1 MSDRKLAKAA
11 QILFRQ
17 IGRLYRSLS
26 KGVITWLLR
35 TMLVVQ
41 RRDRRAI
48 AGFVLP
54 TTILLILVVALTAG
68 AITFRAF
75 NSSTRTISETQNRVI
90 YNAATPAIDRARAK
104 LEFLFDDKKD
114 NRYPGGVPSENV
126 LASMMLNNGATV
138 RGRSVAP
145 LLISGRDAYTL
156 ADETR
161 VDINGDG
168 VIDNAWRYQDANTNS
183 TVIYSVNFMTPPDD
197 TGANAKKGWQKLIE
211 ATDTTKA
218 NGVRSTVAGAT
229 DSQSFPLVRTGPL
242 SNANA
247 VTCGRNTT
255 GQTNVEGGWY
265 EDATNTAILRKRFQ
279 VDALVIPNTAGNPG
293 AASNFTTLEFAQD
306 RQLDRGNK
314 WGAWFRNDL
323 EIFPGPAF
331 QWNGAMHT
339 EGSLILGNTAF
350 SAYLISAPASCL
362 YIESASEITVTQLEP
377 TAPSPSNPSP
387 PNNGNPFYGVIA
399 AGRVNNNAYG
409 GSALIYPHRN
419 NPIGTG
425 IAMTSANDW
434 ATGSTPLG
442 ISLDPVQ
449 IVTRDGY
456 VARNADP
463 DNSSNLTVNQTFQ
476 GRFRASYEPAPYVDD
491 TYRADDRYGPKPI
504 YKNNTTDDNGDGTPD
519 GEIPSSG
526 QVGDLIPSSN
536 TLLVANTAAGA
547 DASQLGLDG
556 YWERR
561 ARNQGLRILVG
572 QRLELGNSYGWVTP
586 QSRTGKPA
594 PVSGPLNNP
603 AANAAFVQAYPQPAP
618 TATETY
624 TTVRNRVYATGA
636 TGAAIDIDASDNE
649 GDPLYPPYGTT
660 QVSHEARQRRAL
672 RDNPAAVQATAVYHA
687 AVNRD
692 YPIAC
697 IASTTHPGSPI
708 TLRQSINFVPT
719 RFIDSTPATA
729 GGSGIN
735 SAATTGLL
743 VDFFNGRGTNGWEF
757 ETPGLTQAGFEA
769 AISSPTSSLRIAL
782 QNLANFA
789 GDHISDARTGAFP
802 PTQEAGQ
809 IHPDPEL
816 TMWGNF
822 SNLRRTLARLN
833 STGYTN
839 LSIADKTYL
848 QTAGCTLGMLA
859 YNVEQADKFDPRNWR
874 NDSSNVMTDLYYSL
888 IRLMNGDVSDGEV
901 LTRDRLATYGYSNS
915 GTFQF
920 SNYEPRDYDRVPAEA
935 YLGAL
940 REQIIADGGSPNDP
954 KIRMAELIYTHFQIR
969 RDRTYGF
976 RASPAA
982 NTWNY
987 NPYVTNFFGKVQ
999 LWSSACDP
1007 NLFAL
1012 NVDAAAR
1019 TTGAA
1024 GAVTGSPGRPG
1035 GDQTVNRMRLAFS
1048 RLCGTV
1054 IPPGATREYP
1064 GDLNL
1069 PARSNNVNNV
1079 TGAGSN
1085 NNPTGTTFIPINTAP
1100 TPNTY
1105 EPRPQD
1111 IYADKA
1117 PAGFLQV
1124 FRQTS
1129 PTNVTV
1135 APYNARP
1142 YVQATVAPKWPSLY
1156 YLFPNFSHRHAGTIE
1171 TIGGVCVDH
1180 RQPNG
1185 SLRAVTGCAE
1195 SGNTEI
1201 AAFQPWAEP
1210 YITDSYVTTAN
1221 GSVTYEPVNS
1231 AAPLIADPL
1240 LATGYPASG
1249 VSANFN
1255 NNAGNLITFNYQT
1268 FDTAPVAESSL
1279 SGVALRPRKLPG
1291 AFNNPLFLDSN
1302 PTWQLPVTTLSGS
1315 YPAQNTPPNR
1325 IMAPNGANVTG
1336 TVAVIPFLDRV
1347 LFNGREWLPT
1357 RVLDIDLG
1365 MLRRNRPAN
1374 QVAGD
1379 GDNYAPND
1387 VWLPVSGIVY
1397 AFREDATREDAIA
1410 RPASGTATNA
1420 RVPGSETDPAV
1431 TSTGTRGI
1439 STKSVDFIPDPDR
1452 RPHGFR
1458 LRNGTQ
1464 LKRHSDM
1471 AIPDTDNVRG
1481 LSLFTDNPV
1490 YIMGDYNLH
1499 QTGGE
1504 DVVGTRLEEFLETL
1518 PDNAAYTEAQF
1529 YNRSTIDN
1537 RFADPTQDRWRPSEI
1552 LADAIS
1558 ILSDTFCDGS
1568 IMDGFMTAGNGSGAS
1583 LSTTTDPN
1591 ESRPASAPLNVIRG
1605 VYQPSTGNTG
1615 GGAVYNNTNAAL
1627 FGPGCTTTG
1636 RTSFLNQNRPST
1648 NPRPNGADF
1657 PRWFREN
1664 PTDKFTPI
1672 QVSRNGNGIIEQA
1685 PRSTAPST
1693 ATDTLF
1699 WQKPVRPTEHPS
1711 TAYYNIRNSPSDP
1724 GNNNRPLQNA
1734 QDTRVNS
1741 IVISGSVPSQA
1752 RQSYGG
1758 LHNFPRFLETW
1769 TRLWFAGAFLQLN
1782 FSNYATSPFD
1792 ADAWEPG
1799 EATVDNEI
1807 IGYYAPPNRL
1817 WGYDVALQLAPA
1829 GPAANRF
1836 VTPSKQRNEFYNEP
1850 AVSDP
1855 YMKNLCQAIRSNP
1868 PAGTNLANL
1877 RCPT

>member
-11 QILFRQ
+11 QILIRQ

-35 TMLVVQ
+35 TMLIVQ

-90 YNAATPAIDRARAK
+90 YNAATPAVDRARAK

-126 LASMMLNNGATV
+126 LAAMMLNNGATV
-138 RGRSVAP
+138 RGRTLAP
-145 LLISGRDAYTL
+145 LLVGGTDAYTL
-156 ADETR
+156 QGETR
-161 VDINGDG
+161 IDINGDG
-168 VIDNAWRYQDANTNS
+168 AVDNAWRYQDANTNS
-183 TVIYSVNFMTPPDD
+183 TVIYSINLMTPPDD
-197 TGANAKKGWQKLIE
+197 TGTGGKKGWQKLIE
-211 ATDTTKA
+211 ANDTTKA
-218 NGVRSTVAGAT
+218 NGVRSAVAGAT
-229 DSQSFPLVRTGPL
+229 DSQAFPLVRTGPL

-279 VDALVIPNTAGNPG
+279 VDALVVPNTAGNPG
-293 AASNFTTLEFAQD
+293 AASNFTTLEFSQD

-339 EGSLILGNTAF
+339 EGSLIIGNDAF

-362 YIESASEITVTQLEP
+362 FIESASEITVTQLEP
-377 TAPSPSNPSP
+377 TAASASNPSP

-399 AGRVNNNAYG
+399 AGRVNNNSYG
-409 GSALIYPHRN
+409 GNARIYPHRN

-425 IAMTSANDW
+425 INMTSGNDW
-434 ATGSTPLG
+434 ATGSNPLG
-442 ISLDPVQ
+442 ISLDPVA

-456 VARNADP
+456 VARNADT

-491 TYRADDRYGPKPI
+491 TYRADDRYGPKSK
-504 YKNNTTDDNGDGTPD
+504 YKSNTTDDNGDGTPD
-519 GEIPSSG
+519 GEIPSG
-526 QVGDLIPSSN
+526 GKVGDLIPNTN
-536 TLLVANTAAGA
+536 TLLVANTATGS

-586 QSRTGKPA
+586 QSRTGKPFA
-594 PVSGPLNNP
+594 VAGAGNP
-603 AANAAFVQAYPQPAP
+603 TPANPAFVQAYSQPAP

-624 TTVRNRVYATGA
+624 TATRDKNYATVAA
-636 TGAAIDIDASDNE
+636 TSTAVDVDTSDNE
-649 GDPLYPPYGTT
+649 GDPLYPPYANPTT
-660 QVSHEARQRRAL
+660 HEARQRRAL

-687 AVNRD
+687 AVNPD

-719 RFIDSTPATA
+719 RFIDSTPAAA
-729 GGSGIN
+729 GGGGST
-735 SAATTGLL
+735 SAASTGLL
-743 VDFFNGRGTNGWEF
+743 VDFFNGRGSNGWEF

-769 AISSPTSSLRIAL
+769 AISSPNSSLRIGL

-833 STGYTN
+833 ASSYSA

-859 YNVEQADKFDPRNWR
+859 YNVEQTDKFDPRNYR
-874 NDSSNVMTDLYYSL
+874 NDSSNAMTDLYYSL
-888 IRLMNGDVSDGEV
+888 IRLMNGDVADGEV
-901 LTRDRLATYGYSNS
+901 LTKDRLATYLYDSNQ
-915 GTFQF
+915 TFEF
-920 SNYEPRDYDRVPAEA
+920 SRYNPRDYDRVPAEA
-935 YLGAL
+935 FLGAL
-940 REQIIADGGSPNDP
+940 REQIIAEGGSPNDP
-954 KIRMAELIYTHFQIR
+954 KIRLAELIYTHFQIR

-987 NPYVTNFFGKVQ
+987 NPYVTNIYNKVQ

-1007 NLFAL
+1007 NIFAL
-1012 NVDAAAR
+1012 NVSSAAR
-1019 TTGAA
+1019 QTGAA
-1024 GAVTGSPGRPG
+1024 GAVAGSPG
-1035 GDQTVNRMRLAFS
+1035 GDQTINRMRLAFS

-1069 PARSNNVNNV
+1069 PARSNNDNSVGTNNDP
-1079 TGAGSN
+1079 TGAGN
-1085 NNPTGTTFIPINTAP
+1085 NAAKRFIPRNTA
-1100 TPNTY
+1100 TNTY
-1105 EPRPQD
+1105 EHPD
-1111 IYADKA
+1111 TYLGKA
-1117 PAGFLQV
+1117 PTNLLSV
-1124 FRQTS
+1124 FRQAGATA
-1129 PTNVTV
+1129 
-1135 APYNARP
+1135 APYNDRP

-1156 YLFPNFSHRHAGTIE
+1156 YLFPNFTHGHNGAIE
-1171 TIGGVCVDH
+1171 QVGGVCVDH

-1185 SLRAVTGCAE
+1185 SLTTVNGCSATG
-1195 SGNTEI
+1195 GTTLI

-1210 YITDSYVTTAN
+1210 YITDTYVTAAN
-1221 GSVTYEPVNS
+1221 SSVTYQPVNP
-1231 AAPLIADPL
+1231 AAPAVADPL
-1240 LATGYPASG
+1240 LSPQTSAGASPGYPVA
-1249 VSANFN
+1249 VTFTNSAANS
-1255 NNAGNLITFNYQT
+1255 ITFNYQT

-1279 SGVALRPRKLPG
+1279 SGLALRPRKLPG
-1291 AFNNPLFLDSN
+1291 TFNNPLFLDSN

-1347 LFNGREWLPT
+1347 MFNGREWLPA

-1365 MLRRNRPAN
+1365 MLRRFRPAN
-1374 QVAGD
+1374 QVASS

-1410 RPASGTATNA
+1410 RPASGSATNA

-1439 STKSVDFIPDPDR
+1439 STKPVDFIPDPDR

-1464 LKRHSDM
+1464 LKRHDDM

-1490 YIMGDYNLH
+1490 YIMGNYNLH
-1499 QTGGE
+1499 QTGSE
-1504 DVVGTRLEEFLETL
+1504 DTVGTRLEEFLETL
-1518 PDNAAYTEAQF
+1518 PDTGAYTEAQF

-1537 RFADPTQDRWRPSEI
+1537 RFADPNQDRWRPSEI

-1568 IMDGFMTAGNGSGAS
+1568 IMDGFMTAGNGSGAA

-1591 ESRPASAPLNVIRG
+1591 ETRPASAPLNVIRG
-1605 VYQPSTGNTG
+1605 VYQPSTGNSG
-1615 GGAVYNNTNAAL
+1615 GGTVYNNQNAAM

-1648 NPRPNGADF
+1648 NPRPGGADF

-1672 QVSRNGNGIIEQA
+1672 RVSRNGNGIVEQA
-1685 PRSTAPST
+1685 LRTTTPSPT
-1693 ATDTLF
+1693 TETLF
-1699 WQKPVRPTEHPS
+1699 WQKPVKPREYS
-1711 TAYYNIRNSPSDP
+1711 AAYYNIRNSPADP
-1724 GNNNRPLQNA
+1724 GNNNRPLQDA

-1741 IVISGSVPSQA
+1741 IVISGSVPSQV

-1769 TRLWFAGAFLQLN
+1769 SRLWFSGAFLQLN

-1807 IGYYAPPNRL
+1807 IGYYSPPNRL

-1855 YMKNLCQAIRSNP
+1855 YMKNLCQAVRTNP

>member
-41 RRDRRAI
+41 RRHRPI

-54 TTILLILVVALTAG
+54 TTVLLILVVALTAG
-68 AITFRAF
+68 AITYRAF
-75 NSSTRTISETQNRVI
+75 TSSTRAISETQNRVI
-90 YNAATPAIDRARAK
+90 YNAATPAVDRARAK

-126 LASMMLNNGATV
+126 LASMMLNDGATLV
-138 RGRSVAP
+138 RGKSVAR
-145 LLISGRDAYTL
+145 LLVGGQDAYTL

-161 VDINGDG
+161 IDITGDG
-168 VIDNAWRYQDANTNS
+168 RVDNAWRYQDTNTNS
-183 TVIYSVNFMTPPDD
+183 TVIYSVNFLTPPDD
-197 TGANAKKGWQKLIE
+197 PGTNSKKGWQKLIE

-218 NGVRSTVAGAT
+218 DGVQSNVAGAQ
-229 DSQSFPLVRTGPL
+229 DGQEFPLVRNGPL

-247 VTCGRNTT
+247 VTCGRSTT
-255 GQTNVEGGWY
+255 GRTNVEGGWY
-265 EDATNTAILRKRFQ
+265 EDATNTAILRKRFE
-279 VDALVIPNTAGNPG
+279 VNALVVPNTAGTPG
-293 AASNFTTLEFAQD
+293 AASNFTTLSFAQD

-339 EGSLILGNTAF
+339 EGSLIIGGTAF

-362 YIESASEITVTQLEP
+362 FIESASEITVTQLEP
-377 TAPSPSNPSP
+377 SAASASNPSP

-399 AGRVNNNAYG
+399 AGRINDNSYG
-409 GSALIYPHRN
+409 GSARIYPHRN
-419 NPIGTG
+419 NPIGNS
-425 IAMTSANDW
+425 IAMTTANDW

-442 ISLDPVQ
+442 ISLDPNA

-456 VARNADP
+456 VARNADT

-491 TYRADDRYGPKPI
+491 TYRADDRYGPKSK
-504 YKNNTTDDNGDGTPD
+504 YKSNTTDDNGDGTPD
-519 GEIPSSG
+519 GEIPSAG
-526 QVGDLIPSSN
+526 KVGDLIPSSN
-536 TLLVANTAAGA
+536 ALLIASTASGS

-561 ARNQGLRILVG
+561 ARNQGLRVLVG

-586 QSRTGKPA
+586 QDRDGKPWAVANSGANA
-594 PVSGPLNNP
+594 P
-603 AANAAFVQAYPQPAP
+603 NAAFVQAYSQPAP
-618 TATETY
+618 TAAESY
-624 TTVRNRVYATGA
+624 TTLRGRNYTTGA
-636 TGAAIDIDASDNE
+636 TATTADVDTSDNE
-649 GDPLYPPYGTT
+649 GDPLYPPHVTLT
-660 QVSHEARQRRAL
+660 HEARQRRAL
-672 RDNPAAVQATAVYHA
+672 RDNPSAVQATAVYHA
-687 AVNRD
+687 AVNSD

-697 IASTTHPGSPI
+697 MATTTHPGSPI

-719 RFIDSTPATA
+719 RFIDSTPAAA
-729 GGSGIN
+729 GGAGIN
-735 SAATTGLL
+735 SSASTGLL

-769 AISSPTSSLRIAL
+769 AISNSGSSLRIAL

-789 GDHISDARTGAFP
+789 GDHINDNRTGAFP

-822 SNLRRTLARLN
+822 SNLRRTLARLG
-833 STGYTN
+833 TTAYAD

-859 YNVEQADKFDPRNWR
+859 YNIEQADKFDPRNWQ
-874 NDSSNVMTDLYYSL
+874 NDNSSAMQTLALDL

-901 LTRDRLATYGYSNS
+901 LTKDRLSTYDYNVTRADGSFEPSKFN
-915 GTFQF
+915 
-920 SNYEPRDYDRVPAEA
+920 PRDYDRVPAEA
-935 YLGAL
+935 FLGAL
-940 REQIIADGGSPNDP
+940 RERIIAANGSPNDP
-954 KIRMAELIYTHFQIR
+954 RIRLAELIYTHFQIR
-969 RDRTYGF
+969 RDRTFGF
-976 RASPAA
+976 RESPAA

-987 NPYVTNFFGKVQ
+987 NPYVTDRPGNFETN

-1007 NLFAL
+1007 NIFAL
-1012 NVDAAAR
+1012 NTSTTARQAGPNSAAE
-1019 TTGAA
+1019 
-1024 GAVTGSPGRPG
+1024 SSPG
-1035 GDQTVNRMRLAFS
+1035 GDPLLNVMRLALS

-1064 GDLNL
+1064 GDLNF
-1069 PARSNNVNNV
+1069 PARSNNDTLVANNNDP
-1079 TGAGSN
+1079 TGAGK
-1085 NNPTGTTFIPINTAP
+1085 GAGKQFIPRNTATNRFESP
-1100 TPNTY
+1100 
-1105 EPRPQD
+1105 D
-1111 IYADKA
+1111 IYSGKA
-1117 PAGFLQV
+1117 PTNWLSV
-1124 FRQTS
+1124 FQQAAVAT
-1129 PTNVTV
+1129 T
-1135 APYNARP
+1135 APYNDRP

-1156 YLFPNFSHRHAGTIE
+1156 YLFPNFTHDHDGNIE
-1171 TIGGVCVDH
+1171 RVGGVCVDH
-1180 RQPNG
+1180 RQPKG
-1185 SLRAVTGCAE
+1185 DLRAVNWSTCAE
-1195 SGNTEI
+1195 TATTLV

-1210 YITDSYVTTAN
+1210 YITDNYVTTAN
-1221 GSVTYEPVNS
+1221 GAVTYQPINPVAPPIADALLS
-1231 AAPLIADPL
+1231 PQAAAPAPAGFYPRPITFT
-1240 LATGYPASG
+1240 ATTT
-1249 VSANFN
+1249 
-1255 NNAGNLITFNYQT
+1255 GNSITFNYQT

-1279 SGVALRPRKLPG
+1279 SGVALAPRKLPG
-1291 AFNNPLFLDSN
+1291 GFNNPLFLDAS
-1302 PTWQLPVTTLSGS
+1302 PAWQLPVAQLSS
-1315 YPAQNTPPNR
+1315 YAVTAQNTPPNR

-1365 MLRRNRPAN
+1365 MLRRFRPAN
-1374 QVAGD
+1374 QVAGN

-1397 AFREDATREDAIA
+1397 AFREDAVREDAIA

-1420 RVPGSETDPAV
+1420 TIPGSETDPAV
-1431 TSTGTRGI
+1431 TTTGTRGI
-1439 STKSVDFIPDPDR
+1439 SIKPVDFIPDPDR

-1464 LKRHSDM
+1464 LKRHSSM

-1490 YIMGDYNLH
+1490 YIMGNYNLH

-1504 DVVGTRLEEFLETL
+1504 DTVGTRLEEFQETL
-1518 PDNAAYTEAQF
+1518 PDTAAYTETQF
-1529 YNRSTIDN
+1529 YSRSTIDN

-1558 ILSDTFCDGS
+1558 IVSDTFCDGS
-1568 IMDGFMTAGNGSGAS
+1568 VMDGFMTAGQDSNTAA

-1591 ESRPASAPLNVIRG
+1591 QISPAVRG
-1605 VYQPSTGNTG
+1605 VYQASTGDTG
-1615 GGAVYNNTNAAL
+1615 GGDVYDNQSNGAL

-1636 RTSFLNQNRPST
+1636 ITSFLNQNRPST
-1648 NPRPNGADF
+1648 NPRPGGADF

-1664 PTDKFTPI
+1664 PTDKYTPI
-1672 QVSRNGNGIIEQA
+1672 RVSRNGNGIVEQA
-1685 PRSTAPST
+1685 PRATAPSSVPGQ
-1693 ATDTLF
+1693 DNLF
-1699 WQKPVRPTEHPS
+1699 WQKPVRPSEYNL
-1711 TAYYNIRNSPSDP
+1711 AYYDIQADNT
-1724 GNNNRPLQNA
+1724 RPRQAA

-1741 IVISGSVPSQA
+1741 IVISGSVPSRGQ
-1752 RQSYGG
+1752 QSYGG
-1758 LHNFPRFLETW
+1758 LHNFPRFLESW

-1799 EATVDNEI
+1799 QATQGAEI
-1807 IGYYAPPNRL
+1807 ISYYSPPNRL

-1855 YMKNLCQAIRSNP
+1855 YMQRLCQAVRTNP